1 MRSTFET
8 AMKRFCSKLLLLG
21 GMVAAFSGCQTDPW
35 DIAPV
40 ESEAIE
46 FVAFADSVLPLDSV
60 TLLPMLEHL
69 APKYPELFLPSV
81 PEGDWRDDL
90 LPYLTDPEVKAL
102 YQDVRTVQAEVPA
115 LQNEALVAAIQG
127 GLDRYAAH
135 IGASSS
141 GYSVQRVYTYVSR
154 NEAPMVLIAPGVIF
168 LPLDRY
174 LGANHPA
181 YAQES
186 AYLVQQH
193 QPENAPVEI
202 FKAIA
207 SWHDSKALPSDFSL
221 LSGMIS
227 EAKTVLFVQAT
238 LGEDAAL
245 RTLGYTPGDHAF
257 MEENEADLW
266 GLFVGQRWLFN
277 DEVDLKRKL
286 IMPAPFSKLGTPK
299 DREIPGKAGVW
310 FGWQILQS
318 YWRQHPEST
327 LLEIMEFADAQS
339 LFQQSGYRP

>member
-1 MRSTFET
+1 
-8 AMKRFCSKLLLLG
+8 MKQFCSKLLLLG
-21 GMVAAFSGCQTDPW
+21 GMGAALSSCQSEPW

-40 ESEAIE
+40 ASEALE
-46 FVAFADSVLPLDSV
+46 FVAFADSVLPLDSAA
-60 TLLPMLEHL
+60 LLPTLERL
-69 APKYPELFLPSV
+69 APKYPKLFIPSV
-81 PEGDWRDDL
+81 EGGDWRDDL

-102 YQDVRTVQAEVPA
+102 YQDVRTVQAEEPA
-115 LQNEALVAAIQG
+115 LQNEALLATVHAG
-127 GLDRYAAH
+127 FNRYYAH
-135 IGASSS
+135 MGSASV
-141 GYSVQRVYTYVSR
+141 YPAKRLYTYVSR
-154 NEAPMVLIAPGVIF
+154 NEEPMVLIAPGVIF

-174 LGANHPA
+174 LGADHPA

-193 QPENAPVEI
+193 QPHNAAVEI

-207 SWHDSKALPSDFSL
+207 SWHYPEGLASDYSL
-221 LSGMIS
+221 LIAMLS
-227 EAKTVLFVQAT
+227 EAKTILFVQAT
-238 LGEDAAL
+238 LGDEAAV
-245 RTLGYTPGDHAF
+245 RALGYSSGDQAF

-266 GLFVGQRWLFN
+266 GLFVSQRWLFD

-286 IMPAPFSKLGTPK
+286 ILPAPFSKFGTPK

-318 YWRQHPEST
+318 YWRAHPEVS
-327 LLEIMEFADAQS
+327 LREIMAAESAQT

>member
-35 DIAPV
+35 DIAPA
-40 ESEAIE
+40 ESETIQ
-46 FVAFADSVLPLDSV
+46 FVAFADSVLPLDSAA
-60 TLLPMLEHL
+60 LLPALEHL
-69 APKYPELFLPSV
+69 ATKYPELFIPSV
-81 PEGDWRDDL
+81 EGGDWRDDL

-102 YQDVRTVQAEVPA
+102 YQDVRTVQAEDPS
-115 LQNEALVAAIQG
+115 LQNEAILAAVQA
-127 GLDRYAAH
+127 GLNRYSAH
-135 IGASSS
+135 MGSASV
-141 GYSVQRVYTYVSR
+141 YPVKRLYTYVSR
-154 NEAPMVLIAPGVIF
+154 NEEPMVLIAPGVIF

-193 QPENAPVEI
+193 QPQNAPVEI

-207 SWHDSKALPSDFSL
+207 SWHYPEGLASDYSL
-221 LSGMIS
+221 LSAMLS
-227 EAKTVLFVQAT
+227 EAKTILFVQAT
-238 LGEDAAL
+238 LGDDAAV
-245 RTLGYTPGDHAF
+245 RALGYSSGDQAF

-266 GLFVGQRWLFN
+266 SLFVNQRWLFD

-286 IMPAPFSKLGTPK
+286 ILPAPFSKFGTPK

-310 FGWQILQS
+310 YGWQILQS
-318 YWRQHPEST
+318 YWRQHPEVS
-327 LLEIMEFADAQS
+327 LREIMAAENAQS

>member
-1 MRSTFET
+1 
-8 AMKRFCSKLLLLG
+8 MKQFCSKLLLLG
-21 GMVAAFSGCQTDPW
+21 GMGAALSSCQSEPW

-40 ESEAIE
+40 ASEALE
-46 FVAFADSVLPLDSV
+46 FVAFADSVLPLDSAA
-60 TLLPMLEHL
+60 LLPVLEHL
-69 APKYPELFLPSV
+69 APKYPELFIPSV
-81 PEGDWRDDL
+81 EGGDWRDDL

-102 YQDVRTVQAEVPA
+102 YQDVRTVQAEEPA
-115 LQNEALVAAIQG
+115 LQNEALLATVQAG
-127 GLDRYAAH
+127 FNRYYAH
-135 IGASSS
+135 MGSASV
-141 GYSVQRVYTYVSR
+141 YPAKRLYTYVSR
-154 NEAPMVLIAPGVIF
+154 NEEPMVLLAPGAIF

-174 LGANHPA
+174 LGADHPA

-193 QPENAPVEI
+193 QPHNAPVEI

-207 SWHDSKALPSDFSL
+207 SWHYPEGLASDYSL
-221 LSGMIS
+221 LSAMLS
-227 EAKTVLFVQAT
+227 EAKTILFVQAT
-238 LGEDAAL
+238 LGDEAAV
-245 RTLGYTPGDHAF
+245 RALGYSSGDQAF

-266 GLFVGQRWLFN
+266 GLFVSQRWLFD

-286 IMPAPFSKLGTPK
+286 ILPAPFSKFGTPK

-318 YWRQHPEST
+318 YWRAHPEVS
-327 LLEIMEFADAQS
+327 LREIMAAESAQT